1 VERATDGCNKNDP
14 GIVPCGYNL
23 TFATGSPALWAN
35 GRYKEAG
42 PMEVCVSLPNL
53 PWRCQ
58 KGTMGEDGRMYGFGQ
73 NDSGYDKP
81 KQSGERI
88 PRGIREG
95 QRLLLRG
102 H

>member
-1 VERATDGCNKNDP
+1 VQQERPRHRALRLQ
-14 GIVPCGYNL
+14 L